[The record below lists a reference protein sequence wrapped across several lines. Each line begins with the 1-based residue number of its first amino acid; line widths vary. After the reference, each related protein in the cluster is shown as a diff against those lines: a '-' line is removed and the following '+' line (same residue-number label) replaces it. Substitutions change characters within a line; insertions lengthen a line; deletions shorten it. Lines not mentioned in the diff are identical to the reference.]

1 MPVSNAFQ
9 SVWLLSVCLYQP
21 TVRRIN
27 VKSIKPTESD
37 RAWEHWVHPTHPD
50 RWAITSLFCSQR
62 SNATVVTI
70 HTLNIQKR
78 HQQNRLSVF
87 WDNSTADSAPE
98 SQPRLFQLS
107 LTLHPQHYIHKV
119 RFIHVN
125 LYAFICIYMHYFT
138 IILCHSLLP
147 VTSPSTEL
155 PLILPASHNCLIGQS
170 LLSWSL
176 PHSAFQSTALTCALC
191 CGHSFLLT
199 I

>member
-70 HTLNIQKR
+70 HTLNIQKQ
-78 HQQNRLSVF
+78 HQQNRFSVF
-87 WDNSTADSAPE
+87 RDNSTADSASE

-107 LTLHPQHYIHKV
+107 LTLHPQHSIHKV

-125 LYAFICIYMHYFT
+125 LYASALLCISNFI
-138 IILCHSLLP
+138 IILCHSSLP
-147 VTSPSTEL
+147 VTSPSTGL
-155 PLILPASHNCLIGQS
+155 PLILPTSHNCLIGQS
-170 LLSWSL
+170 PLSWSL
-176 PHSAFQSTALTCALC
+176 PHSAFQSTPLTCALC
-191 CGHSFLLT
+191 CSHSFLLT